1 MSSQHFLS
9 AFQRKHHISLKQVKI
24 SLKTLFSVSE
34 IPKNF
39 TLCNYFLFQ
48 RLSRTICLAFFEK
61 IIFDN
66 MRPPY
71 DVLNLYHVIR
81 LNWSN
86 FLNRPRA
93 RARARF
99 FCFLYCLFPRSHY
112 CARPMRFGLKAST
125 EKAWKDTGKS
135 FKNANSRKKSEAP
148 GYVTTQAVMSSGP
161 MPLLLASPWVPEV
174 FFFSRGPTCAER
186 CAPSVPKPR
195 NFSRPHFEDWINTK
209 TYCKTGNRA
218 CSAFSVGI
226 IWVGIS
232 VSRAR
237 SGFCVKRRKT
247 TEDFAQCEPR
257 DK

>member
-1 MSSQHFLS
+1 
-9 AFQRKHHISLKQVKI
+9 
-24 SLKTLFSVSE
+24 
-34 IPKNF
+34 
-39 TLCNYFLFQ
+39 
-48 RLSRTICLAFFEK
+48 
-61 IIFDN
+61 
-66 MRPPY
+66 
-71 DVLNLYHVIR
+71 
-81 LNWSN
+81 
-86 FLNRPRA
+86 
-93 RARARF
+93 
-99 FCFLYCLFPRSHY
+99 
-112 CARPMRFGLKAST
+112 MRFGLKAST

-148 GYVTTQAVMSSGP
+148 GYATTQAVMSSTP
-161 MPLLLASPWVPEV
+161 HASPTGQSLGSRS

-195 NFSRPHFEDWINTK
+195 NFSRPHFEDRVNTK

-247 TEDFAQCEPR
+247 TEDFAQCEP
-257 DK
+257 

>member
-1 MSSQHFLS
+1 MTFWTFITSFDWTD
-9 AFQRKHHISLKQVKI
+9 RTSLIV
-24 SLKTLFSVSE
+24 
-34 IPKNF
+34 
-39 TLCNYFLFQ
+39 
-48 RLSRTICLAFFEK
+48 
-61 IIFDN
+61 
-66 MRPPY
+66 
-71 DVLNLYHVIR
+71 
-81 LNWSN
+81 
-86 FLNRPRA
+86 RA

-112 CARPMRFGLKAST
+112 CARPMRFGLK
-125 EKAWKDTGKS
+125 
-135 FKNANSRKKSEAP
+135 SEAP

-161 MPLLLASPWVPEV
+161 MRLLLASPWVPEV

-195 NFSRPHFEDWINTK
+195 NFSRPHFEDWVNTK